1 MSMKYDAAG
10 RLLRRTTRVPFEDI
24 AVSGKLQQVTAK
36 ADLSALSSRLIARN
50 GAASAAG
57 TAGASSGSSAAS
69 PSLAPSTTLQG
80 TPSSVSS
87 SVVPAI
93 SGKVSM
99 RALSFRR
106 LCDIRQES
114 AAGVPLLPEGPL
126 GQCACGVQRA

>member
-1 MSMKYDAAG
+1 MIRFGDGSKYMSMKYDAAG

-99 RALSFRR
+99 RTFGMT
-106 LCDIRQES
+106 DYDY
-114 AAGVPLLPEGPL
+114 
-126 GQCACGVQRA
+126 CGNVEYTNDKAVL